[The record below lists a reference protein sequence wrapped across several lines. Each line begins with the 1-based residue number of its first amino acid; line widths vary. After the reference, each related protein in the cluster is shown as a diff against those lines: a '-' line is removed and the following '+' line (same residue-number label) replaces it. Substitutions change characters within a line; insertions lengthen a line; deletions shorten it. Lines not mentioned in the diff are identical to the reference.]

1 MGTGLPLR
9 RWSQRW
15 RNMRAFVLTAGA
27 VLCVLGGLLLS
38 CNPLTRY
45 ATPTPT
51 RVLLTHT
58 PTDTPPP
65 TFPPTL
71 EPTSTL
77 SPTPTWTPTRTP
89 APTATATTVPSHS
102 AVVKEDD
109 TNLRQGPGKSFPVV
123 KVLKQGTSLTALER
137 TADSQW
143 LKVTVD
149 GADLIGW
156 ISVTVVEIRFD
167 PTSIEAAKE
176 IPPTPKPVATPSP
189 TPGSGP
195 GAVEG
200 RIVWNGQPFPS
211 VTVKLCS
218 DWHMFGGC
226 KGTEYQAV
234 SGPDGRYA
242 IAGINPGKY
251 SLVTKLPGQENES
264 MWLGRS
270 VELQAGQTLS
280 LRDLPVVKYDL
291 QLASPTDKAIVPAKP
306 TLAWQEYPGA
316 AYYQV
321 YVSGATTS
329 KTAVNFEKA
338 TGTQYAFGAA
348 LEPGEYLWGI
358 YAYNAAGTRI
368 AEATD
373 LRHFTV
379 TNP

>member
-1 MGTGLPLR
+1 MGTELSLR

-27 VLCVLGGLLLS
+27 VLCVLGGLLSS

-51 RVLLTHT
+51 QVLPTHT
-58 PTDTPPP
+58 PTNTPPP
-65 TFPPTL
+65 ASTPTP

-77 SPTPTWTPTRTP
+77 PPTPTWTPTRTP
-89 APTATATTVPSHS
+89 APTATATSVPSPS

-109 TNLRQGPGKSFPVV
+109 TNLRQGPGKGYPVV
-123 KVLKQGTSLTALER
+123 KVLKKGTSLTALER

-143 LKVTVD
+143 FKVQVD
-149 GADLIGW
+149 GTDLIGW
-156 ISVTVVEIRFD
+156 ISATVVEIHFD
-167 PTSIEAAKE
+167 ATSIGVAKE
-176 IPPTPKPVATPSP
+176 IPPTPKSVATPSP

-195 GAVEG
+195 GAVQG
-200 RIVWNGQPFPS
+200 RIVWNGQPFPN

-234 SGPDGRYA
+234 SGPDGRYS
-242 IAGINPGKY
+242 IAGVNPGKY
-251 SLVTKLPGQENES
+251 SLVTKLPEQGNES

-270 VELQAGQTLS
+270 VELQAGQTLA
-280 LRDLPVVKYDL
+280 LRDLPVVKDDL
-291 QLASPTDKAIVPAKP
+291 QLASPTDKAIVPTKP
-306 TLAWQEYPGA
+306 TLAWEAYPGA

-321 YVSGATTS
+321 YVSSSTTA

-338 TGTQYAFGAA
+338 TGTQYAIATA
-348 LEPGEYLWGI
+348 LEPGEYLWGV
-358 YAYNAAGTRI
+358 YAYNAAGTKI
-368 AEATD
+368 AEAMR
-373 LRHFTV
+373 LRYFTV
-379 TNP
+379 ASP